1 MEKTVNLNTAINEAI
16 LAYLVDQKYIPSDAT
31 EVVSW
36 EDRTEGSGGCETCYF
51 EWAVIDVQYRVA
63 SAPDELRLFTY
74 GGSFVDLIR
83 VITRQEEVH
92 GKVYKK

>member
-1 MEKTVNLNTAINEAI
+1 MEKIVNLNTTINAAI

-51 EWAVIDVQYRVA
+51 EWAVIDVRYRVA
-63 SAPDELRLFTY
+63 SDPKVRLFTY
-74 GGSFVDLIR
+74 DGSFVDLIR
-83 VITRQEEVH
+83 VITR
-92 GKVYKK
+92 